1 MNKLLSIATL
11 ACGLLASCSNDE
23 PADAG
28 HLPDGRY
35 PLQLTVEV
43 AAPQSHAG
51 GKDAWSGGEEIGV
64 IVDGMLGP
72 KKYVMDAS
80 GNASPANAENAI
92 YWRSTAETRVTA
104 WYPDIDWP
112 YVDISDQRS
121 GYAAFDVLYASTVS
135 RYDARTVLKFNH
147 RMAKIEFTLSAG
159 KGIKAEDV
167 AAATASVLGDATAY
181 ISCGMIGAAD
191 QSDGEIHPYHDAST
205 NKFEAIV
212 VPQDMTGRPLIRI
225 SLGGST
231 FDYTPATEAAG
242 NLKSGKLYTYAITVN
257 ADGIE
262 VATVSGS
269 TWGDNGMENISSV
282 EVAYYTADQ
291 LKIGDYFY
299 SDGTWSD
306 GGLRKRYPDGRVE
319 IANPK
324 PAPVLKSAN
333 GKSRTVLGIVFQ
345 TDPNRIGAAEK
356 SKLGNGK
363 VHGLVMAVKD
373 AAMNIGW
380 TTYNRDESLTNCQ
393 SKAQNYND
401 ISGYGNC
408 EQMRNVHG
416 GFDDCPA
423 FKAADDYNTVYPAPT
438 TTTGWYLPA
447 SGQWWDILQNLGC
460 CPGLA
465 LSDEQNSSI
474 ISSDYHWYTR
484 DQSNLA
490 TTLNEWMTL
499 IADESKET
507 FSVYNFRYWA
517 SSEYTEDMARRW
529 ATRGFIN
536 LVACAWELKTYNCN
550 VRPVLAF

>member
-11 ACGLLASCSNDE
+11 ACGLLVSCSGDE
-23 PADAG
+23 PADTG
-28 HLPDGRY
+28 RLPDGRY

-43 AAPQSHAG
+43 AAQQSRTG

-64 IVDGMLGP
+64 TMDGMLGS

-80 GNASPANAENAI
+80 GNAAPVDDENAI
-92 YWRSTAETRVTA
+92 YWRSTAEARVTA

-147 RMAKIEFTLSAG
+147 RMAKIEFTLAAG

-167 AAATASVLGDATAY
+167 VGATATVLGDATAY
-181 ISCGMIGAAD
+181 VSCGMIGAAD
-191 QSDGEIHPYHDAST
+191 QSDGEIRPYHDTST

-225 SLGGST
+225 SLGGRT

-262 VATVSGS
+262 VSTVSGN
-269 TWGDNGMENISSV
+269 TWGDNGTENISSV
-282 EVAYYTADQ
+282 EVTYYAAGQ

-306 GGLRKRYPDGRVE
+306 GGLRKRYSDGRMD

-324 PAPVLKSAN
+324 PTPVLKSAN
-333 GKSRTVLGIVFQ
+333 GKSRTVIGIVFQ

-363 VHGLVMAVKD
+363 VHGLALSVKRIPTELAWGPKKD
-373 AAMNIGW
+373 EGLVKC
-380 TTYNRDESLTNCQ
+380 TTRKQ
-393 SKAQNYND
+393 SYND

-408 EQMRNVHG
+408 EHIRSNRRN
-416 GFDDCPA
+416 FNNYPA
-423 FKAADDYNTVYPAPT
+423 FKAVYDWNASKNEHKAPSN
-438 TTTGWYLPA
+438 TTGWYIPS
-447 SGQWWDILQNLGC
+447 SGQWWDILQNLGGV
-460 CPGLA
+460 PALA
-465 LSDEQNSSI
+465 QSDLQNSSEPLGL
-474 ISSDYHWYTR
+474 SLWTQD
-484 DQSNLA
+484 NVL
-490 TTLNEWMTL
+490 TTLNGWMAP
-499 IADESKET
+499 IADDSKDL
-507 FSVYNFRYWA
+507 FNYGWQWS
-517 SSEYTEDMARRW
+517 SSEYSSTLVIHW
-529 ATRGFIN
+529 FIN
-536 LVACAWELKTYNCN
+536 SYNVISALFAKIEGN
-550 VRPVLAF
+550 NTRPVLAF